1 MSRVLFGEWLSL
13 RFRIKC
19 KPLGLAAQTR
29 LNHSCGQSSRLA
41 AQPGRLP
48 APLCRRLPEQRL
60 CVGSVAFSH
69 AWVPLPAREN
79 FASNVWLS
87 SDVTIGGQAPAG
99 GQGWRAKQSCT
110 SGHTA
115 LLQSPHG
122 RRAFELEK
130 NLAWHQED
138 LPFLRVPSE

>member
-1 MSRVLFGEWLSL
+1 MAKVMRKEVSRVLFDEWLSL

-48 APLCRRLPEQRL
+48 APLCRRLREQRL

-69 AWVPLPAREN
+69 AWVPLPALPPEC
-79 FASNVWLS
+79 FCSFLCL
-87 SDVTIGGQAPAG
+87 
-99 GQGWRAKQSCT
+99 AKPYK
-110 SGHTA
+110 
-115 LLQSPHG
+115 SPKAQF
-122 RRAFELEK
+122 RY
-130 NLAWHQED
+130 
-138 LPFLRVPSE
+138 